1 MGSRLPAD
9 VDAEPEITS
18 AKDLARTQWST
29 VTTERYPELRLG
41 HGCFLLA
48 KGRRGSGKST
58 FITGLLDGI
67 KAPVLLLSLEEP
79 PGPSLGDR
87 LLRVGVRR
95 DDYGVV
101 GRASVDQVVALLRRS
116 RAVALGIDSVQRSM
130 FTPREVRHLLNVIP
144 TLALVACVSQVNAE
158 GEVRGGEEYGHEA
171 DLLLDVA
178 DMRWRV
184 LKSRYQESGGGP
196 VRLAPAVGAA

>member
-1 MGSRLPAD
+1 
-9 VDAEPEITS
+9 
-18 AKDLARTQWST
+18 
-29 VTTERYPELRLG
+29 
-41 HGCFLLA
+41 
-48 KGRRGSGKST
+48 
-58 FITGLLDGI
+58 
-67 KAPVLLLSLEEP
+67 LLSLEEP